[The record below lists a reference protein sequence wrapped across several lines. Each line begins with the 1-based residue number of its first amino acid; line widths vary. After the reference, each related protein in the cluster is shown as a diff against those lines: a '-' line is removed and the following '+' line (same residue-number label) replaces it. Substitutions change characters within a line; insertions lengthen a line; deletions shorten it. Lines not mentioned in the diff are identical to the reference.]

1 MNINCIENSI
11 VNTTWYSTDYWSEV
25 NDCKAA
31 RSRRNTCQDRNWS
44 KVFTSLYSIKIC
56 VLQKKKPCLNKTN
69 QSLVLRSESFSPLN
83 EKIFNISIHSCAPT
97 TPHQHVSKIRDRWSI
112 HHMNHFE
119 AHPSIESNELTTK
132 KAKGFK
138 FAAQTNDGGK
148 ASNSRNIM

>member
-1 MNINCIENSI
+1 MK
-11 VNTTWYSTDYWSEV
+11 WSEQLQ
-25 NDCKAA
+25 
-31 RSRRNTCQDRNWS
+31 RRKILKWS
-44 KVFTSLYSIKIC
+44 KYMSGQKLKQGFYLIVFNQDLC
-56 VLQKKKPCLNKTN
+56 AAKKKCLNKTN

-83 EKIFNISIHSCAPT
+83 EKIFDISIHSCALT
-97 TPHQHVSKIRDRWSI
+97 TPHQHVSKISDGWSI
-112 HHMNHFE
+112 HLVNHFE